1 MTLEEEKHLCSESAA
16 LRAQLA
22 QVQEQLAAALARSQV
37 LEQQRRNPLSFV
49 KPNGPRLN
57 PSILARSGPPTTTA
71 GALRT
76 THPHRSPRAGASA
89 RLQLPLAGSE
99 RGLSSP
105 GEANER

>member
-1 MTLEEEKHLCSESAA
+1 MTLEEEKHLCSENAA
-16 LRAQLA
+16 LHAQLA
-22 QVQEQLAAALARSQV
+22 QV

-76 THPHRSPRAGASA
+76 THPHRSPRARASP

-105 GEANER
+105 GEVNER

>member
-1 MTLEEEKHLCSESAA
+1 MTLEEEKHLCSENAA

-22 QVQEQLAAALARSQV
+22 QVQEQLAAALAHSQV

-57 PSILARSGPPTTTA
+57 PSILARSATA

-76 THPHRSPRAGASA
+76 THPHRSPRAGASP